1 MSSEPGFWDDSA
13 RAGVVMKERNQL
25 ADLLAKLTNLG
36 AALDDVDIYL
46 EMMEDPAEFASAAQ
60 EAGQT
65 LRSLQGTFD
74 ELELQR
80 MLGGEHDRA
89 DAILTINAGAGG
101 TDSQD
106 WAEMLLR
113 MYLRYCER
121 QGFEVNLTDVQPGQE
136 AGIKSAELQVRGP
149 YAYGKLK
156 AEIGVHRLVRVSPFD
171 SAGRRHTA
179 FSSVYC
185 IPELDTSIKIDIED
199 KDLRVD
205 VYRAQGAGGQ
215 HVNKTES
222 AVRIVHLPT
231 GIVVQCQ
238 DERSQHK
245 NKAKALKVLKAKL
258 LEREQTAAQQQEADT
273 RRAQVGS
280 GDRSERIRTYNFPQ
294 NRVTDH
300 RVGLTLYKL
309 DQLIEGDMDDLLR
322 PLTRQFQAEA
332 LASLRVT

>member
-36 AALDDVDIYL
+36 AALDDVDVYL
-46 EMMEDPAEFASAAQ
+46 EMMEDPAELASAAQ

-185 IPELDTSIKIDIED
+185 IPELDTSIKVDIED

-222 AVRIVHLPT
+222 AVRITHIPT
-231 GIVVQCQ
+231 NTVVQCQ
-238 DERSQHK
+238 SERSQIK
-245 NKAKALKVLKAKL
+245 NRATAMQMLMAKL
-258 LEREQTAAQQQEADT
+258 VERERREREKEVDAANAQKKAIEWGSQIRSYVLYPYRMVKDLRTRVEMSDTEAVLDGDIESFITAYLLKGGTAADNQGEDA
-273 RRAQVGS
+273 
-280 GDRSERIRTYNFPQ
+280 
-294 NRVTDH
+294 
-300 RVGLTLYKL
+300 
-309 DQLIEGDMDDLLR
+309 
-322 PLTRQFQAEA
+322 
-332 LASLRVT
+332 